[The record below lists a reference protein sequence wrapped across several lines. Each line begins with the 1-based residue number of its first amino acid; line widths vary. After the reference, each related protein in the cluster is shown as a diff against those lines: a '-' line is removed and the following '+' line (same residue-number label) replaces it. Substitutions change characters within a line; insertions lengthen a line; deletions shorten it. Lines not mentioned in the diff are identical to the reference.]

1 MKDDNKNQSNQ
12 IPDRTS
18 PQANE
23 ISWDGIECSDE
34 VNSVIT
40 RWIESPRVISV
51 DEVRQSVGS
60 VEDLLVLCAVLQPDD
75 DALEDWQESYGL
87 FDERDEW
94 EGQPLPELT
103 KKASR
108 WLVSYPPAKD
118 DDWVVVCFE
127 FGGMASGAVFVV
139 VNEFTQ
145 GIYTVTINHG
155 WEGKHFPSVLG
166 TVTTDNFVE
175 KFVDLVASDPGIGVW
190 WDGPSSA
197 PWVEVGGRLPGDQ
210 RIAIE
215 AVFNQNQEEY
225 DE

>member
-1 MKDDNKNQSNQ
+1 MKGKPPPGNW
-12 IPDRTS
+12 
-18 PQANE
+18 
-23 ISWDGIECSDE
+23 ISMDGIKCIDE

-51 DEVRQSVGS
+51 DEENLSQTS
-60 VEDLLVLCAVLQPDD
+60 VEDLLVLCAVLKPDD
-75 DALEDWQESYGL
+75 DALDNWKWVLNL
-87 FDERDEW
+87 FDDEDEW
-94 EGQPLPELT
+94 EVIRLHELME
-103 KKASR
+103 KASR
-108 WLVSYPPAKD
+108 WLVSHPPAKD

-127 FGGMASGAVFVV
+127 FGGMASGAVFVM
-139 VNEFTQ
+139 VNEFTE

-175 KFVDLVASDPGIGVW
+175 KFVEIVASDPGIGVW